1 MSMSD
6 YRSTFVVDAG
16 AHEVDGL
23 ISRVNLANQIA
34 TILAGA
40 SGVYAVI
47 FFALGLSYPGVL
59 ALLCVAGF
67 LICMGAI
74 RFHLYTVGRFGI
86 SVLLGLGVLVFAS
99 YFGPKGGL
107 QYLLF
112 PAIGMP
118 VVCFEWRERWVAAV
132 AVGYTIAC
140 FYLLEWQDYGL
151 VARAPVDEGSVR
163 IIYMTWIFTTFVLVL
178 VPLLFF
184 ARARARAEEGLLKI
198 NMQLQSLNKELNQAR
213 DEAVEASEAKSTFLA
228 QMSHE
233 LRTPLNAIIGYSEL
247 VTEDLAEAS
256 FNQAIGDLEKIHGAG
271 THLLSVINDIL
282 DLSKIEAGR
291 IEMTVETFGVGA
303 LVHDAV
309 AMIRPVCD
317 KKGNEL
323 AVKMTDGVLTQAIRA
338 DRTRLRQ
345 ILYNL
350 LSNAN
355 KFTEGGTISLK
366 VAVEVD
372 GQGRIWVIFAIKDTG
387 IGMSPDALSGL
398 FQPFNRGDLEFTRN
412 IEGTGLGL
420 AISRRLCQLMGG
432 DIIAESELGR
442 GSLFTLRISAHG
454 GEAGDSMESG
464 AVPMLGD

>member
-16 AHEVDGL
+16 AREVDGL
-23 ISRVNLANQIA
+23 ISRVTLANQIA
-34 TILAGA
+34 VILAAA
-40 SGVYAVI
+40 SAVYAVI
-47 FFALGLSYPGVL
+47 FFALGLDLPGLL

-74 RFHLYTVGRFGI
+74 RFHLYTVGRVGI
-86 SVLLGLGVLVFAS
+86 SILLGIGVLVYAS
-99 YFGPKGGL
+99 LFGPSAGL

-112 PAIGMP
+112 PAIGVP
-118 VVCFEWRERWVAAV
+118 VVCFEWRERWIAAV
-132 AVGYTIAC
+132 AIVFTIAC

-151 VARAPVDEGSVR
+151 LPRSPVDPATLRS
-163 IIYMTWIFTTFVLVL
+163 IYLTWIFTTFVLVL

-198 NMQLQSLNKELNQAR
+198 NMQLQALNKELNQAR

-233 LRTPLNAIIGYSEL
+233 LRNPLNAIIGYSEL

-271 THLLSVINDIL
+271 THLLGVINDIL

-291 IEMTVETFGVGA
+291 IEMTMETFPVGL
-303 LVHDAV
+303 LVSEAES
-309 AMIRPVCD
+309 MIRPLCD

-323 AVKMTDGVLTQAIRA
+323 EVRLPEGVRTQAIRA
-338 DRTRLRQ
+338 DRARLRQ
-345 ILYNL
+345 ILFNL

-355 KFTEGGTISLK
+355 KFTDGGQVTLR

-372 GQGRIWVIFAIKDTG
+372 AQGRIWVLFAVHDTG
-387 IGMSPDALSGL
+387 IGMSPDVLSGL
-398 FQPFNRGDLEFTRN
+398 FQPFNRGDLELTRH

-432 DIIAESELGR
+432 DITAESELGK

-464 AVPMLGD
+464 DVPMLGT

>member
-1 MSMSD
+1 MSD

-16 AHEVDGL
+16 AQEVDGL

-34 TILAGA
+34 IILAGA

-47 FFALGLSYPGVL
+47 FFALGLDLPGLL

-67 LICMGAI
+67 LVCMGAI
-74 RFHLYTVGRFGI
+74 RFHLYTVGRVGI
-86 SVLLGLGVLVFAS
+86 SVLLGVGVLVYAS
-99 YFGPKGGL
+99 LFGPSAGL
-107 QYLLF
+107 QLLLF

-118 VVCFEWRERWVAAV
+118 VVIFEWRERVIAGVAITF
-132 AVGYTIAC
+132 TIGC
-140 FYLLEWQDYGL
+140 FYLLEWQDYSL
-151 VARAPVDEGSVR
+151 LPRAPVASEVLRS
-163 IIYMTWIFTTFVLVL
+163 IYLTWIFTTFVLVL

-184 ARARARAEEGLLKI
+184 ARARARAEVGLLKI
-198 NMQLQSLNKELNQAR
+198 NMQLQALNKELNQAR

-233 LRTPLNAIIGYSEL
+233 LRNPLNAIIGYSEL

-291 IEMTVETFGVGA
+291 IEMTMETFSVGT
-303 LVHDAV
+303 LVQDAA
-309 AMIRPVCD
+309 AMIRPMCD

-323 AVKMTDGVLTQAIRA
+323 EVKMTEGVRTQAIRA

-345 ILYNL
+345 ILFNL

-355 KFTEGGTISLK
+355 KFTEGGTVTLK
-366 VAVEVD
+366 VTVEVD
-372 GQGRIWVIFAIKDTG
+372 AEGRIWVLFAVQDTG
-387 IGMSPDALSGL
+387 IGMSPEVLKGL
-398 FQPFNRGDLEFTRN
+398 FQPFNRGDLEMTRN

-432 DIIAESELGR
+432 DIIAVSELGR

-464 AVPMLGD
+464 DVPMLGT